1 MKPLG
6 EVIRRFGL
14 RSHQY
19 ADDTQLCLSF
29 STNPGEAVTVLNRCL
44 AEVMGWMRAN
54 KLKLNPDKTEVL
66 MVGDSSFWVSD
77 LVPALAGVAVPLKDR
92 VHSLGV
98 LLDPE
103 LSLEAQVMTVARS
116 AFLQLRLI
124 HLLRPYPE
132 ENCLATVT
140 HTLVTSRLDYCNTLY
155 VGLPLKTVRI
165 LQMVQNRAAR
175 TGCYSYITSVLY
187 QLHWLPIEVQAQ
199 FKMLVITYKALN
211 DLGPG
216 YLKEHLFP
224 YMPSHSLR
232 SPAEALL
239 QEPSLKELTIINFFI
254 LANLSVKTLSSS
266 LVHDLREHLAQI
278 QICPCLKD
286 KTFEAKPLYKTVLQP
301 QEEEVAQE
309 FLQHIVKVN
318 IQLPPEHL
326 EAYYALL
333 NSNDVEVLQI
343 SSLSLV
349 NFLLEGNVIKEH
361 IIQTDLLEPILELLE
376 SDDTTVQCNACACIM
391 TLAVSG
397 VNQEAIGA
405 AGGVV
410 PLLVLCKSHDP
421 RVQQNAV
428 GAIFNLTQSEW
439 IQKIL
444 FRQGALL
451 VLALLLESLD
461 TEIQYYSCAALSNMA
476 TNAQHH
482 EAMLQIGDR
491 FLLRTLLSLLNS
503 SVDKVCNQACICLRN
518 LATSECV
525 QTSIIAVH
533 GLPHLLPLLASD
545 HTEIQQN
552 SIILLRML
560 SQHPANQPNI
570 LICDEVLQ
578 TLGKVLLTW
587 KTGPV
592 IIGHAACFIKNLTHS
607 QNIQRLTESPC
618 IRGLLQAVHR
628 GNLLGEESLL
638 CVISC
643 LTELVKHVIFVV
655 FSLLFLPSEGAAVHV
670 LELMDEPLI
679 GSLVRLAGQV
689 EQTEPSFQAAFMI
702 KHISQHKEA
711 VSLLKFHMNKVEQ
724 YLMKYLI
731 HQDNRFQQL
740 GLATLCIL
748 QKDAELFSSFSQS
761 QLKQHL
767 DQVLHQTEEIQELLN
782 IVIRQMDT

>member
-1 MKPLG
+1 MATRSENDVNGPDWRDTRSRDISLCETDEKH
-6 EVIRRFGL
+6 VL
-14 RSHQY
+14 RSSLEKFSVAALQQTFGVRTSHFSLPSVFCLT
-19 ADDTQLCLSF
+19 AKLKMGQLC
-29 STNPGEAVTVLNRCL
+29 AKC
-44 AEVMGWMRAN
+44 AQ
-54 KLKLNPDKTEVL
+54 
-66 MVGDSSFWVSD
+66 
-77 LVPALAGVAVPLKDR
+77 
-92 VHSLGV
+92 
-98 LLDPE
+98 LLCDI
-103 LSLEAQVMTVARS
+103 
-116 AFLQLRLI
+116 F
-124 HLLRPYPE
+124 
-132 ENCLATVT
+132 
-140 HTLVTSRLDYCNTLY
+140 
-155 VGLPLKTVRI
+155 
-165 LQMVQNRAAR
+165 
-175 TGCYSYITSVLY
+175 
-187 QLHWLPIEVQAQ
+187 
-199 FKMLVITYKALN
+199 
-211 DLGPG
+211 
-216 YLKEHLFP
+216 
-224 YMPSHSLR
+224 
-232 SPAEALL
+232 
-239 QEPSLKELTIINFFI
+239 
-254 LANLSVKTLSSS
+254 LSVKTLSSS

-309 FLQHIVKVN
+309 FLQHIVKGFQTSPLGKDSLEALRTLAFSENPGLQKSAALYYLNISQHLN

-643 LTELVKHVIFVV
+643 LTELVKH
-655 FSLLFLPSEGAAVHV
+655 EGAAVHV